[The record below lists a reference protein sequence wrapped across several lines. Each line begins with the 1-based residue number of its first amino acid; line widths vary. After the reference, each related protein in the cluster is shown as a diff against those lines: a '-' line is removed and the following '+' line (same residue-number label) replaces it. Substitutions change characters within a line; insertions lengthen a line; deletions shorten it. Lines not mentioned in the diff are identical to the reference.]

1 MLFDAKDHKEEIFAT
16 LKHEL
21 HRGALDQKH
30 PFRFLILGTS
40 QNNEID
46 QRYVVL
52 RKIDEHFDFYI
63 YTDYR
68 SAKVSQIKTQ
78 QKISLLFYHPQKRV
92 QIKLKGEAKLHHQDD
107 LTSLLW
113 KNIQGEAQ
121 KAYNATLPPGKE
133 INHPDEA
140 FDWIKDLSNQA
151 NFCVIKI
158 QINSLEA
165 LQLNGLEHLRIR
177 FQKIEDNWE
186 GKWVVP

>member
-1 MLFDAKDHKEEIFAT
+1 MLFDAKNNKEEIFAT

-21 HRGALDQKH
+21 HRGALDHKH

-52 RKIDEHFDFYI
+52 RKVDEDFYFYI

-92 QIKLKGEAKLHHQDD
+92 QIKLKGEAKLHNQDD

-113 KNIQGEAQ
+113 KNVQGEAQ
-121 KAYNATLPPGKE
+121 KAYNSNLPPGRQ
-133 INHPDEA
+133 INHPSEA

-158 QINSLEA
+158 QISSLEA

-177 FQKIEDNWE
+177 FQKIKENWE
-186 GKWVVP
+186 GKWLVP